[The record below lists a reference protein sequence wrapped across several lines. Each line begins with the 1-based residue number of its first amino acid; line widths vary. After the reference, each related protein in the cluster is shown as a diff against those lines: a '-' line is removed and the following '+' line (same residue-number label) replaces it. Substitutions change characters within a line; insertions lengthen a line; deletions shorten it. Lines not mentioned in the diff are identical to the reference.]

1 MQIVFYEKISITI
14 NPSNI
19 NPLAFLISYLNI
31 RSLTFY
37 VVKFNI
43 MAIDIKKTE
52 NGILIENK
60 FLFNPTEIEIWIINL
75 LPIIW
80 EEMAYDR
87 WNLLS
92 IDFPWEYDIG
102 WAFIKVFAWNWNKL
116 NFLVSYEWS
125 SFAVIQSPEVLELDE
140 VCDMNTWIFPDESV
154 SKKLDQLEMEWDRI
168 NISQLDQI
176 SFEEANQES
185 DQNIEIEIQ

>member
-1 MQIVFYEKISITI
+1 
-14 NPSNI
+14 
-19 NPLAFLISYLNI
+19 
-31 RSLTFY
+31 
-37 VVKFNI
+37 
-43 MAIDIKKTE
+43 MALDIKKTE

-60 FLFNPTEIEIWIINL
+60 FLFNPTEIEVWIINL
-75 LPIIW
+75 MPTIW

-87 WNLLS
+87 GNLLS
-92 IDFPWEYDIG
+92 IDFPGEYDISG
-102 WAFIKVFAWNWNKL
+102 AFIKVFVWNWNKL

-168 NISQLDQI
+168 NLSQIDET
-176 SFEEANQES
+176 SFEDAIEGNEE
-185 DQNIEIEIQ
+185 EIEVKIE